1 MSRSP
6 LAVTWKYLL
15 ALPPRSAVGS
25 PSAEDTRP
33 FCSSRSKAKYTLPS
47 ATSRPLA
54 FSIVTRME
62 EPILLVPHL
71 DDDVHDVEGLLRVH
85 RYLFAS
91 DAESERLIADV
102 IA

>member
-1 MSRSP
+1 VSALDAELAGELAGRVAENFFDYHRLARRDARNVARLRGELGEQP
-6 LAVTWKYLL
+6 L
-15 ALPPRSAVGS
+15 
-25 PSAEDTRP
+25 
-33 FCSSRSKAKYTLPS
+33 
-47 ATSRPLA
+47 
-54 FSIVTRME
+54 
-62 EPILLVPHL
+62 LLVPHL